1 MAKRL
6 LPFRQYDEKDVI
18 NEFFMGYGSTGGG
31 DDGIENP
38 FLNGDNDDGVL
49 VCPGTIQY
57 NLGWS
62 SGSGDNSWT
71 PKVHSSPIG
80 RTGFFYNSF
89 VMAPSSG
96 SVIPIGI
103 TLRQTLKYDE
113 NGEPLLGRDTKLTEL
128 GAVLPYKEVPIATAG
143 IFTLTASAFD
153 AEVDVGDYLT
163 WDLNTTGKFTEF
175 DGNAHPL
182 VLQGRKPIAVVLA
195 KGERSS
201 GDAFPGKYYI
211 IKLDTSMAFKF

>member
-18 NEFFMGYGSTGGG
+18 NEFWMGYGSIGGG

-49 VCPGTIQY
+49 VYPRVQN
-57 NLGWS
+57 NLRWS
-62 SGSGDNSWT
+62 SGASASGWS
-71 PKVHSSPIG
+71 PKSHSSPIG
-80 RTGFFYNSF
+80 RTGFFYNSY
-89 VMAPSSG
+89 VQTVSTSG
-96 SVIPIGI
+96 QTPIGI

-113 NGEPLLGRDTKLTEL
+113 NGEPLLGRDTKLAEL

-163 WDLNTTGKFTEF
+163 WANDRTGKFIGF
-175 DGNAHPL
+175 DDVPAFAL
-182 VLQGRKPIAVVLA
+182 LGRQPIAVVLA

-211 IKLDTSMAFKF
+211 IKLDIGMAFKF

>member
-1 MAKRL
+1 
-6 LPFRQYDEKDVI
+6 
-18 NEFFMGYGSTGGG
+18 MGYGSSGEN
-31 DDGIENP
+31 GIENP

-49 VCPGTIQY
+49 VYPSIQR
-57 NLGWS
+57 NLYWASGSSASGWS
-62 SGSGDNSWT
+62 

-80 RTGFFYNSF
+80 RVGFFYNSY
-89 VMAPSSG
+89 VQAPY
-96 SVIPIGI
+96 VANNRPIGI

-163 WDLNTTGKFTEF
+163 WDLNSTGKFIGF
-175 DGNAHPL
+175 NDVPVFLLGD
-182 VLQGRKPIAVVLA
+182 RKPIAVVLA
-195 KGERSS
+195 KGERESD
-201 GDAFPGKYYI
+201 DAFPGKYYI
-211 IKLDTSMAFKF
+211 IKLDTGMAFKF